1 MNIMDKILIIILLF
15 NLILSSLKDRD
26 KVWLFLWTA
35 VFVMQILS
43 ILSEVLK

>member
-15 NLILSSLKDRD
+15 NLILSTLKDRD
-26 KVWLFLWTA
+26 KVRLFLWAA
-35 VFVMQILS
+35 VLVMQILS

>member
-15 NLILSSLKDRD
+15 NLVLSSLQDRD
-26 KVWLFLWTA
+26 KVRLFLWAA
-35 VFVMQILS
+35 VLVMQILS

>member
-26 KVWLFLWTA
+26 KVWLFLWAA
-35 VFVMQILS
+35 VLVMQILS

>member
-15 NLILSSLKDRD
+15 NLIWSSLKARD
-26 KVWLFLWTA
+26 KVGLFLWAA
-35 VFVMQILS
+35 VLVMQILS

>member
-15 NLILSSLKDRD
+15 NLVLSSLQDRD
-26 KVWLFLWTA
+26 KIRLFLWAA
-35 VFVMQILS
+35 VLVMQILS

>member
-15 NLILSSLKDRD
+15 NLVLSSLQDRD
-26 KVWLFLWTA
+26 RVRLFLWAA
-35 VFVMQILS
+35 VLVMQILS

>member
-26 KVWLFLWTA
+26 KVQLFLWAA
-35 VFVMQILS
+35 VLVMQILS

>member
-1 MNIMDKILIIILLF
+1 MNIMDKVLIIMLLF

-26 KVWLFLWTA
+26 KVGLFLWAA
-35 VFVMQILS
+35 VLVMQILS

>member
-15 NLILSSLKDRD
+15 NLILSSLQDRD
-26 KVWLFLWTA
+26 KVRLFLWAA
-35 VFVMQILS
+35 VLVMQILS

>member
-26 KVWLFLWTA
+26 KVRLFLWAA
-35 VFVMQILS
+35 VLVMQILS

>member
-26 KVWLFLWTA
+26 KVRLFLWVA
-35 VFVMQILS
+35 VLVMQILS

>member
-1 MNIMDKILIIILLF
+1 MNIMDKILIIMLLF

-26 KVWLFLWTA
+26 RVRLFLWAA
-35 VFVMQILS
+35 VLVMQILS

>member
-15 NLILSSLKDRD
+15 NLILSSFKDRD
-26 KVWLFLWTA
+26 KVRLFLWAA
-35 VFVMQILS
+35 VLVMQILN